1 MDTVTTLVEPVREV
15 VSSYAT
21 HGYSGGQPFR
31 LYYVENQPDQVFSVV
46 APYDPAYKRADLVL
60 MARIVNNQVII
71 DIDKTSNSL
80 YDALKRA
87 GVPREQIVLAY
98 TGEAVPTPG

>member
-1 MDTVTTLVEPVREV
+1 MDTVKTLVEPVREV

-31 LYYVENQPDQVFSVV
+31 LYYVENQQDQVFSIV
-46 APYDPAYKRADLVL
+46 APYDPVYKRADLVL

-71 DIDKTSNSL
+71 DVDKTSVPL
-80 YDALKRA
+80 YDELKRA
-87 GVPREQIVLAY
+87 GIPESQISVAWRH
-98 TGEAVPTPG
+98 E